1 MTWANHDSQD
11 KEWDEFDY
19 ERFMRECDARTDR
32 YAELMEKYMDH
43 PDRERLIAREMGW
56 TCLEEALDAQG
67 QGIGKCFDS
76 KEDTRDF
83 EPGADGFEPPE
94 DAPGLEPDPAT
105 EGVDWVRKED
115 GYICHPLSLRALEGS
130 IGLWDKFEELGL
142 DKSEDEDLCR
152 LLGEYQTTSAKLAG
166 ALDGL
171 AYGRRLSEGAFI
183 VACLKRA
190 LSHLHTAQAA
200 LESVTKKELL
210 RAEILASTRR
220 EFFALREEIL
230 RLMTDFRGQR

>member
-1 MTWANHDSQD
+1 MGWPNHDNEN

-19 ERFMRECDARTDR
+19 EKFMRECDARTDK
-32 YAELMEKYMDH
+32 YAELMDKYRGH
-43 PDRERLIAREMGW
+43 PDRERLIAQEMGW
-56 TCLEEALDAQG
+56 AWLEEALDAQE
-67 QGIGKCFDS
+67 QGTGESGGSRQNSKDFQPTAEAFD
-76 KEDTRDF
+76 
-83 EPGADGFEPPE
+83 PPKNVP
-94 DAPGLEPDPAT
+94 DLGPDPAT

-115 GYICHPLSLRALEGS
+115 GYVCHPLSFRALEGS
-130 IGLWDKFEELGL
+130 IRLWDKFEELGL
-142 DKSEDEDLCR
+142 DNSEDEDLCG

-200 LESVTKKELL
+200 LENVTKKGLLPAEL
-210 RAEILASTRR
+210 LASTRG

-230 RLMTDFRGQR
+230 RLMTEFRGQR